1 MTVVINVFIMTAAAI
16 GQGCTPLM
24 HC

>member
-24 HC
+24 YC